1 MMRQLVLMTALML
14 GIGASDATAQDIA
27 QDMAAIGAGSY
38 IIYNDGSQSFVQV
51 YRGQSGQDWIV
62 DLIPG
67 PDPNGTRSSREYR
80 DARGQLVRVDYATGM
95 SMAFSPHNCQR
106 VLGPCI
112 FIQTGTQGRTQQ
124 GRLVTAT
131 REGFRYELS
140 IFDSQENPVL
150 AETGVMVL
158 DEMGSFLEGTITR
171 QDGTVTRI
179 RQVQA
184 VYR

>member
-1 MMRQLVLMTALML
+1 MRNIILTVALML
-14 GIGASDATAQDIA
+14 GLGASAVAAQDIA

-38 IIYNDGSQSFVQV
+38 IIYSDGSQSFVQV
-51 YRGQSGQDWIV
+51 YRGQSGPDWIV

-67 PDPNGTRSSREYR
+67 TDPNGTRSSREYR
-80 DARGQLVRVDYATGM
+80 DARGQMVRVDYASGM
-95 SMAFSPHNCQR
+95 SLSFSPHNCQR
-106 VLGPCI
+106 VPGPCI

-131 REGFRYELS
+131 QGGFRYELS

-150 AETGVMVL
+150 AESGEIVL
-158 DEMGSFLEGTITR
+158 DEMGSIRDGTITR
-171 QDGTVTRI
+171 QDGAVMRI